1 MAAQSHMVTHSH
13 SGMPLHIQSAL
24 QEKKKQD
31 SERRERQGKGKKKS
45 GEGGRKSIKQ
55 EAWIPKEQMAG
66 DVKS

>member
-31 SERRERQGKGKKKS
+31 SERRERQGKGEKKEWWG
-45 GEGGRKSIKQ
+45 GEKEHKTGGLNTKGTDGRRC
-55 EAWIPKEQMAG
+55 
-66 DVKS
+66 

>member
-1 MAAQSHMVTHSH
+1 MAAQSRMVSHSH

-31 SERRERQGKGKKKS
+31 SERRERQGKGKK
-45 GEGGRKSIKQ
+45 EWRGGRKSKRH
-55 EAWIPKEQMAG
+55 EAWTPKEQMAG